1 MKKKDIKQLGTLRIC
16 LDDYQ
21 ENEWN
26 ESLDCEFALWGTESD
41 ETLTMEKYH
50 MYCRHFAAALGF
62 AESTINEWFG
72 EY

>member
-1 MKKKDIKQLGTLRIC
+1 MGKEAKQLGTLRIW

-26 ESLDCEFALWGTESD
+26 ESLDCEFALWGVEGD

-50 MYCRHFAAALGF
+50 MCCRHFALAMGF
-62 AESTINEWFG
+62 SESTVDDWFG
-72 EY
+72 SY